1 MGKII
6 GIDLG
11 TTNSC
16 VAIMEEDR
24 PVVLASKEGSRTIPS
39 IVSFAHEDERIIG
52 QLAKRQQLVNPSKV
66 IFAVKRLIGRKF
78 NSEEVQRASKI
89 LPYELVESENG
100 DVKIKINDQSYT
112 PTEISALILS
122 YIKEWS
128 EEVLGETVTDAVIT
142 VPAYFDD
149 SQRQATKDAGR
160 IAGINVLRI
169 INEPTAASLAYGFN
183 EKEFKKIAV
192 YDLGGGTFDISI
204 LSLGDGVFEVKST
217 SGNTFLGGED
227 FDQRVVDWLLDIF
240 QKQTG
245 KDLKGEP
252 LALQRIKDAA
262 EKAKTI
268 LSHDEKTE
276 INIPFLSEDEKG
288 PQHLSTILT
297 REKLE
302 EMTLDL
308 IEMTKAPCLDALK
321 AAGITASSIDEV
333 ILVGGQTRMPK
344 IIDAVG
350 EIFSCEP
357 NRSIN
362 PDEVV
367 AIGAAIQAGILKGE
381 VKEMVLLDVTPLSLG
396 IETKGGL
403 FTKIIDRNTTIPVR
417 KSKIFTTV
425 TDNQTT
431 VEVHVL
437 QGEREFAVHNKSLG
451 KFELV
456 GIPPCPKAIP
466 QIEVG
471 FDIDSNGIVNVSAKD
486 QATQKEQKIVVKPAG
501 GLSEEEIQQI
511 VEDAK
516 IHREE
521 DRKRAEL
528 YNARSKLEG
537 MIESTT
543 KTFREFGYLLDEGK
557 RVKVERMIEDARKA
571 LSSNEILVY
580 TKNLQNL
587 NEAAQILSEVIL
599 YDPASFRKT

>member
-24 PVVLASKEGSRTIPS
+24 PKVLASKEGSRTIPS
-39 IVSFAHEDERIIG
+39 VVSFAHDDDKIVG

-66 IFAVKRLIGRKF
+66 VYSVKRLIGRKF
-78 NSEEVQRASKI
+78 NSEEVQRAREI

-100 DVKIKINDQSYT
+100 DVKIKINNESYT
-112 PTEISALILS
+112 PTEISAFILS

-128 EEVLGETVTDAVIT
+128 EEALGEQVTDAVIT

-183 EKEFKKIAV
+183 ESEFKKIAI

-227 FDQRVVDWLLDIF
+227 FDQKILDWLLESF
-240 QKQTG
+240 RKETG
-245 KDLKGEP
+245 KDLKGEL

-262 EKAKTI
+262 EKAKII
-268 LSHDEKTE
+268 LSHEEKTD

-288 PQHLSTILT
+288 PQHLSKILT
-297 REKLE
+297 RDQLE
-302 EMTLDL
+302 VLTTDL
-308 IEMTKAPCLDALK
+308 IEKTKTPCLDALK
-321 AAGITASSIDEV
+321 AAGLEPSEIDEV

-344 IIDAVG
+344 IIDTVK
-350 EIFSCEP
+350 EIFDCEP

-396 IETKGGL
+396 IETKGGI
-403 FTKIIDRNTTIPVR
+403 FTKIIKRNTTIPVR

-425 TDNQTT
+425 ADNQST
-431 VEVHVL
+431 VEVHVH

-456 GIPPCPKAIP
+456 GVPPCPKGVP
-466 QIEVG
+466 QIEVA

-486 QATQKEQKIVVKPAG
+486 KATEKEQRIVVKPAG
-501 GLSEEEIQQI
+501 GLPEEEIQQI

-516 IHREE
+516 LHKEE

-537 MIESTT
+537 MVESTT
-543 KTFREFGYLLDEGK
+543 RTFREFGYLLDEEK
-557 RVKVERMIEDARKA
+557 RVKVEKMIEEARKA
-571 LSSNEILVY
+571 LSSNDILVY

-587 NEAAQILSEVIL
+587 NETAQILSEVIL
-599 YDPASFRKT
+599 YDPSSFVKT